1 MKMDMNLKEALDE
14 ASRCLLCEETECIKD
29 CPAGVDV
36 PGFVRR
42 MRAGNMYGAIKQI
55 RWNNPLPDI
64 CALVCPTEEL
74 CQKNCKLVEESALPL
89 RIGELQHFVASYEKQ
104 LHTPVTFV
112 KKPRAEKVAVLGA
125 GASGLACAGRL
136 AIMGYKVVIFN
147 KKEQPGGVMYY
158 AIPAYRLPKD
168 VLRRDIDAIKGYGV
182 EIINVEN
189 IPDLDELFAR
199 GYDTVFVG
207 VGAGESVKIGLPG
220 ENAQGFYL
228 ALDFLKKANESWEG
242 KKKFKDLGDR
252 VLVIGG
258 GNVAIDCAM
267 SSLYLGAKE
276 VEMICLE
283 GPNEMPAWNRERNE
297 AWEKGIIIH
306 NRYMPREILVENG
319 RVAGLKAV
327 QIRWKEPGKYIPAN
341 AEEIPGTEITLRADT
356 IIEAVGQRVSDE
368 VRALLPGVE
377 FTGRL
382 IKVEPEILATS
393 REGVYAGGDV
403 VSGGG
408 TVVGAV
414 ADGVQAA
421 LSIHDYLEARRN
433 KAAHPEMTG
442 ASGLS
447 R

>member
-1 MKMDMNLKEALDE
+1 MIRDMTLKEALEE
-14 ASRCLLCEETECIKD
+14 AVRCLLCEEPKCIKD
-29 CPAGVDV
+29 CPAQVDI

-42 MRAGNMYGAIKQI
+42 MRAGNMYGAIKQL

-74 CQKNCKLVEESALPL
+74 CQKNCKLIEESAQPL
-89 RIGELQHFVASYEKQ
+89 MIGELQHFVADYERQ
-104 LHTPVTFV
+104 LRTAITFV
-112 KKPRAEKVAVLGA
+112 RKPKTEKVAVLGA
-125 GASGLACAGRL
+125 GAAGLACAARL
-136 AIMGYKVVIFN
+136 AILGYQAVIFE
-147 KKEQPGGVMYY
+147 KREQAGGAMYY
-158 AIPAYRLPKD
+158 FIPPYRLKREVILREVEAVKD
-168 VLRRDIDAIKGYGV
+168 YGV
-182 EIINVEN
+182 EIKTGASIRN
-189 IPDLDELFAR
+189 LDELFGQ
-199 GYDTVFVG
+199 GYDAVFVG
-207 VGAGESVKIGLPG
+207 VGASQSFKIGLPG
-220 ENAQGFYL
+220 EEAQGFYM
-228 ALDFLKKANESWEG
+228 ALDFLRRVDESRNGQSRLE
-242 KKKFKDLGDR
+242 DLGDR

-267 SSLYLGAKE
+267 SSLHLGAKE

-283 GPNEMPAWNRERNE
+283 GPNEMPAWNRERND

-306 NRYMPREILVENG
+306 NRYMPKAIQVENG

-327 QIRWKEPGKYIPAN
+327 QIRWKEPDKYTPAN

-356 IIEAVGQRVSDE
+356 VIEAVGQRVSDE

-377 FTGRL
+377 FAGGL
-382 IKVEPEILATS
+382 INVDPETLATS

-414 ADGVQAA
+414 ADGVRAA
-421 LSIHDYLEARRN
+421 LSIHNYLEAKQTQVTQSEVTR
-433 KAAHPEMTG
+433 AL
-442 ASGLS
+442 GLS